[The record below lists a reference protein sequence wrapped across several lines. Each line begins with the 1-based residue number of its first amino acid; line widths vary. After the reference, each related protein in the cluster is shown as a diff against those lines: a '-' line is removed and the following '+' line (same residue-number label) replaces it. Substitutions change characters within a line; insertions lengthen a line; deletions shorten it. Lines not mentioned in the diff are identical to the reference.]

1 MKRIFLTCILMLTSK
16 SQAMNE
22 PQLTEKKHD
31 YALVQERKELEF
43 PRSLGINFS
52 FALEDEAVTLSP
64 TLSTSWSVT
73 VEDTHGNTITHPMEI
88 SLDQNAL
95 SSNKNY
101 QVYSV
106 GTHKGFSAWYYFRNA
121 LWKHTQNKMDIPQKL
136 KDLSLL
142 KAEVKLFGS
151 YSHKTI
157 VVFDGAPYGI
167 QRDDIQA
174 CPYLNPQETMLVLE
188 IDPQQN
194 YMVTIP
200 RSSLTVP
207 SHQVKSKE

>member
-1 MKRIFLTCILMLTSK
+1 MLTS
-16 SQAMNE
+16 QGHGMNE
-22 PQLTEKKHD
+22 PQLMGERHD
-31 YALVQERKELEF
+31 DALFQEREALDF
-43 PRSLGINFS
+43 PESIGINFS
-52 FALEDEAVTLSP
+52 FALENESVSLSP

-121 LWKHTQNKMDIPQKL
+121 FWKHTQNKMDIPQKL

-157 VVFDGAPYGI
+157 VVFNGAPYGI

-188 IDPQQN
+188 IAPQQN

-207 SHQVKSKE
+207 SHQVKSNE